1 MPLAVA
7 RVLVDTPLP
16 QLDRLFDYAVPERL
30 RGVVGAGMRV
40 KVPLRSAGRMTDGF
54 VIEVVETSE
63 HEGSLSEIEDLLSTV
78 PVLAPEVWRLARALA
93 DRAGGSASDVLRLAV
108 PTRQVRVEKAWL
120 ATRDSAAGDAA
131 ASDAAAGDAAAR
143 DAAASDAAARDAAAA
158 GEGSPGDGGQD
169 PAPSAEKP
177 APVPIAGY
185 RSIDLVG
192 AVRARARLA
201 LDALPRVVELPP
213 PDGEA
218 PDVPPLTDDGIT
230 DDEPTR
236 WIGQWA
242 VTLAELAAVALHD
255 GENAILAVPDY
266 RDQEQLVAALQ
277 AVVDPASI
285 VRLDS
290 RQSNPDRYRALLR
303 ARGDEPLV
311 LVGNRSVLLAPSAR
325 LGLIVVWDDGD
336 PLFSEPLSPYVH
348 ARDTALLRYEQQ
360 KPALIFAGHARSTD
374 VQRLVEIGWLTEVSP
389 DPRYQPRVIPTTQQ
403 GSREGFA
410 ANARI
415 PSSAWTEA
423 KAAVEFGPVLVQVA
437 HPGYAPR
444 LACTEC
450 GDTARCLRCS
460 GPLQKKNKDATP
472 ACAWCGALA
481 VGWHCTTCEN
491 TMMRSVGTGAG
502 RTADELGRA
511 FPGVRVIV
519 SDGSRPILHVDGE
532 SAIVVATR
540 GAEPIAP
547 GGYRA
552 VLLLDGERM
561 LARESLR
568 VAEDCLRWWANATT
582 LAAHRAPVFLV
593 GVGGALASALATWN
607 LARFASAELADRR
620 HLRFP
625 PAIRVATVTGQ
636 TATVE
641 KALDDLPDDIRA
653 ETLGPVDVEG
663 GTVRAIVRFDY
674 ASGHDVAATLR
685 GRVIR
690 AATDRRRLPGDPR
703 GSNQR
708 RAVPTLKVRFD
719 DVEPFAD

>member
-1 MPLAVA
+1 MARVVA

-30 RGVVGAGMRV
+30 VGEVGPGMRV
-40 KVPLRSAGRMTDGF
+40 KVPLRSAGRVADGF
-54 VIEVVETSE
+54 VVELATGSE
-63 HEGSLSEIEDLLSTV
+63 HEGSLSELEELVSTV

-120 ATRDSAAGDAA
+120 AAREARVVDATEAAEAVTEGASAATV
-131 ASDAAAGDAAAR
+131 AAAGDA
-143 DAAASDAAARDAAAA
+143 D
-158 GEGSPGDGGQD
+158 PDG
-169 PAPSAEKP
+169 
-177 APVPIAGY
+177 VPIAAAPEATPTIDHY
-185 RSIDLVG
+185 RSTDLAG
-192 AVRARARLA
+192 AVRARARIA
-201 LDALPRVVELPP
+201 LDALPLLAELPADA
-213 PDGEA
+213 DGE
-218 PDVPPLTDDGIT
+218 VL
-230 DDEPTR
+230 
-236 WIGQWA
+236 WVGQWA
-242 VTLAELAAVALHD
+242 VTLAQLAAVSLAD
-255 GENAILAVPDY
+255 GDSAILAVPDY
-266 RDQEQLVAALQ
+266 RDQEQLVAALE
-277 AVVDPASI
+277 AVVDPGRV

-290 RQSNPDRYRALLR
+290 RQSNPERYRALLR
-303 ARGDEPLV
+303 ARGDEALV
-311 LVGNRSVLLAPSAR
+311 LVGNRSVLLAPAAR
-325 LGLIVVWDDGD
+325 LGLVALWDDSD

-348 ARDTALLRYEQQ
+348 ARDAALLRAEQQ
-360 KPALIFAGHARSTD
+360 HPALVFAGHARSTD

-415 PSSAWTEA
+415 PSAAWTEA

-444 LACTEC
+444 LACDEC
-450 GDTARCLRCS
+450 GDTARCLRCA
-460 GPLQKKNKDATP
+460 GPLQKANAQATP

-491 TMMRSVGTGAG
+491 TTMRTVGTGAG

-511 FPGVRVIV
+511 FPGVKVVV
-519 SDGSRPILHVDGE
+519 SDGSRPLTRVDGE

-552 VLLLDGERM
+552 ILLLDGERM

-568 VAEDCLRWWANATT
+568 VAEDCLRWWADATA
-582 LAAHRAPVFLV
+582 LAARRAPVFLV
-593 GVGGALASALATWN
+593 GVGGTMASALATWN

-625 PAIRVATVTGQ
+625 PAVRVATLTGR
-636 TATVE
+636 TETVE
-641 KALDDLPDDIRA
+641 GALAELPEEIRG
-653 ETLGPVDVEG
+653 ETLGPVDVES

-674 ASGHDVAATLR
+674 ARGSDVAALLR

-690 AATDRRRLPGDPR
+690 AATDRRRIPGDPR
-703 GSNQR
+703 GSNAR
-708 RAVPTLKVRFD
+708 RTVSTLKVRFD
-719 DVEPFAD
+719 DVEPFSD

>member
-1 MPLAVA
+1 
-7 RVLVDTPLP
+7 LVDTPLP

-30 RGVVGAGMRV
+30 RADIGPGMRV

-54 VIEVVETSE
+54 VVEVVPSSE
-63 HEGSLSEIEDLLSTV
+63 HEGSLSEVEELLSTV

-120 ATRDSAAGDAA
+120 AARE
-131 ASDAAAGDAAAR
+131 AAR
-143 DAAASDAAARDAAAA
+143 DAARD
-158 GEGSPGDGGQD
+158 EGQANDEGQD
-169 PAPSAEKP
+169 PAPAATPTEP
-177 APVPIAGY
+177 RPVSGY
-185 RSIDLVG
+185 RSVDLVA
-192 AVRARARLA
+192 AVRSRARLA
-201 LDALPRVVELPP
+201 LDAVPRVVELPA
-213 PDGEA
+213 PDG
-218 PDVPPLTDDGIT
+218 DVPRPGD
-230 DDEPTR
+230 DDERPR
-236 WIGQWA
+236 WVGQWA
-242 VTLAELAAVALHD
+242 VTLAELAAVALAD

-266 RDQEQLVAALQ
+266 RDQEQLVLALE
-277 AVVDPASI
+277 AVVDPRRI

-290 RQSNPDRYRALLR
+290 KQSNPDRYRALLR
-303 ARGDEPLV
+303 ARGDEALV

-325 LGLIVVWDDGD
+325 LGLIAVWDDGD

-360 KPALIFAGHARSTD
+360 RPALVFAGHARSTD

-389 DPRYQPRVIPTTQQ
+389 DPRHQPRVIPTTQQ

-423 KAAVEFGPVLVQVA
+423 KAAVEHGPVLVQVA

-460 GPLQKKNKDATP
+460 GPLQKKDAHATP

-481 VGWHCTTCEN
+481 VGWHCVTCEN
-491 TMMRSVGTGAG
+491 TMMRTVGTGAG

-511 FPGVRVIV
+511 FPGVKVVV
-519 SDGSRPILHVDGE
+519 SDGSRPILRVDGE

-540 GAEPIAP
+540 GAEPVAP

-552 VLLLDGERM
+552 ILLLDGERM

-568 VAEDCLRWWANATT
+568 VAEDCLRWWADATA

-625 PAIRVATVTGQ
+625 PAIRVATVTGK
-636 TATVE
+636 TETVE
-641 KALDDLPDDIRA
+641 TALDDLPAEIRA
-653 ETLGPVDVEG
+653 ETLGPVDTDD

-674 ASGHDVAATLR
+674 AAGHDVAAILR

-690 AATDRRRLPGDPR
+690 AATDRRRIPGDPR

-708 RAVPTLKVRFD
+708 RAVPTLRVRFD

>member
-30 RGVVGAGMRV
+30 RGLVGPGMRV

-54 VIEVVETSE
+54 VIEVVDASE

-120 ATRDSAAGDAA
+120 AAREADSDGEATAHGDAPSPRHA
-131 ASDAAAGDAAAR
+131 AVG
-143 DAAASDAAARDAAAA
+143 
-158 GEGSPGDGGQD
+158 
-169 PAPSAEKP
+169 
-177 APVPIAGY
+177 PVAGY
-185 RSIDLVG
+185 RSHDLAG

-201 LDALPRVVELPP
+201 LDALPLVVELPDS
-213 PDGEA
+213 PDAAAEA
-218 PDVPPLTDDGIT
+218 
-230 DDEPTR
+230 ERR
-236 WIGQWA
+236 WVGQWA
-242 VTLAELAAVALHD
+242 VTLAELAAVALAD
-255 GENAILAVPDY
+255 GTNAILAVPDY
-266 RDQEQLVAALQ
+266 RDQEQLVAALE
-277 AVVDPASI
+277 AVVDARQI
-285 VRLDS
+285 LRLDS

-311 LVGNRSVLLAPSAR
+311 LVGNRSVLLAPSTR
-325 LGLIVVWDDGD
+325 LGLIAVWDDGD

-360 KPALIFAGHARSTD
+360 KPALVFAGHARSTD

-460 GPLQKKNKDATP
+460 GPLQKKNAAATP

-491 TMMRSVGTGAG
+491 TMMRTVGTGAG

-511 FPGVRVIV
+511 FPGVKVVV

-568 VAEDCLRWWANATT
+568 VAEDCLRWWANATA

-607 LARFASAELADRR
+607 LARFAGAELADRR

-625 PAIRVATVTGQ
+625 PAIRVATVTGK
-636 TATVE
+636 TDTVV
-641 KALDDLPDDIRA
+641 KALDDLPDEIRS
-653 ETLGPVDVEG
+653 ETLGPVDTDD

-674 ASGHDVAATLR
+674 AAGHDVAATLR

-690 AATDRRRLPGDPR
+690 AATDRRRIPGDPR

>member
-1 MPLAVA
+1 MSRAVA

-30 RGVVGAGMRV
+30 VGTVGPGMRV
-40 KVPLRSAGRMTDGF
+40 KVPLRSAGRMADAF
-54 VIEVVETSE
+54 VIEMADGSE
-63 HEGSLSEIEDLLSTV
+63 HEGSLSEIEELISEV

-120 ATRDSAAGDAA
+120 AARAVAADAKAEAETEDATTPATAKAETETSSTDNVSAPEPDDVATRG
-131 ASDAAAGDAAAR
+131 
-143 DAAASDAAARDAAAA
+143 
-158 GEGSPGDGGQD
+158 
-169 PAPSAEKP
+169 
-177 APVPIAGY
+177 ITGY
-185 RSIDLVG
+185 RSVDLVA
-192 AVRARARLA
+192 AVRGRARLA
-201 LDALPRVVELPP
+201 VDAVPLVVELPAVPGLP
-213 PDGEA
+213 P
-218 PDVPPLTDDGIT
+218 
-230 DDEPTR
+230 R
-236 WIGQWA
+236 WVGRWA
-242 VTLAELAAVALHD
+242 VTLAELAAVAVAD
-255 GENAILAVPDY
+255 GESAILAVPDY
-266 RDQEQLVAALQ
+266 RDQEQLVSALE
-277 AVVDPASI
+277 AVLPPETI

-290 RQSNPDRYRALLR
+290 KQSNPDRYRALLR
-303 ARGDEPLV
+303 ARGDEALV
-311 LVGNRSVLLAPSAR
+311 IVGNRSVLLAPSTT
-325 LGLIVVWDDGD
+325 LGLIALWDDGD
-336 PLFSEPLSPYVH
+336 PLFSEPLTPYAH

-360 KPALIFAGHARSTD
+360 HPALVFAGHARSTD
-374 VQRLVEIGWLTEVSP
+374 VQRLVEIGWLSEVLP
-389 DPRYQPRVIPTTQQ
+389 DPRYQPHVIPTTQQ
-403 GSREGFA
+403 GSRDGFA

-415 PSSAWTEA
+415 PSTAYLEA
-423 KAAVEFGPVLVQVA
+423 RNAVEHGPVLVQVA

-460 GPLQKKNKDATP
+460 GPLQKKSADATP

-481 VGWHCTTCEN
+481 VGWHCVTCEN

-519 SDGSRPILHVDGE
+519 SDGSRPVLEVDDE

-568 VAEDCLRWWANATT
+568 VAEDCVRWWAGAIA
-582 LAAHRAPVFLV
+582 LARHRAPIFLV
-593 GVGGALASALATWN
+593 GVGGTIASAMATWN
-607 LARFASAELADRR
+607 LARFASSELADRR
-620 HLRFP
+620 QLRFP
-625 PAIRVATVTGQ
+625 PSVRVATVTGR
-636 TATVE
+636 TDTVE
-641 KALDDLPDDIRA
+641 TALDALPESIRK

-674 ASGHDVAATLR
+674 AHGHDVASILR

-690 AATDRRRLPGDPR
+690 AATDRRKPPRDLRPGDAR
-703 GSNQR
+703 NTNR
-708 RAVPTLKVRFD
+708 RTPAPTLRVRFD
-719 DVEPFAD
+719 DVEPFSD